1 MDWQRREIMDL
12 LRVENL
18 TKKFG
23 ELVAVNNISFSI
35 KEKGV
40 LSIIGPNGAG
50 KTTFFNLLTGFY
62 IPTSGKI
69 YLRDEDI
76 TGLPPFAIVHKKLSR
91 SFQIASYFPDFTI
104 FENIQIGVLNRL
116 GYGFSF
122 FSNTD
127 RLSDVNEETEKYMEM
142 LGLKSQKNMKAKF
155 LSHGDKKILDIAMSL
170 TLNPEILL
178 LDEPTSGVS
187 GTERAKVIEFI
198 SKLAK
203 DIKVVVVE
211 HDMDIVFSISERIA
225 VLAQGSILA
234 DGTVEEIR
242 KNEDVQR
249 AYLGEEEEEEK
260 KGEDKDAVS
269 RKNK

>member
-1 MDWQRREIMDL
+1 MDL
-12 LRVENL
+12 LRTENL

-23 ELVAVNNISFSI
+23 ELVAVNNVSFSI

-50 KTTFFNLLTGFY
+50 KTTFFNLITGFY

-76 TGLPPFAIVHKKLSR
+76 TGLPPFDIVHKKLSR
-91 SFQIASYFPDFTI
+91 SFQIASYFPEFTI

-122 FSNTD
+122 FSNAD
-127 RLSDVNEETEKYMEM
+127 RLTDVNEETEKYMEM
-142 LGLKSQKNMKAKF
+142 LDLKDQKDMKAKF

-187 GTERAKVIEFI
+187 GTERTKVIEFI
-198 SKLAK
+198 DKLAK

-211 HDMDIVFSISERIA
+211 HDMDIVFSISDRIA

-242 KNEDVQR
+242 NNKDVQK

-260 KGEDKDAVS
+260 GGLKDAVS